1 MNTAPE
7 KDKFCPKDDC
17 LRLRSCRRPHSFLE
31 SPFSQLIHSMLLAR
45 DQQVLR
51 QKQKKPESTK
61 TTCENPISDRLLT
74 QGSTT
79 FFIEFTLSTER
90 HLNRSI
96 IDSQMALQK
105 LQDFKFQ

>member
-1 MNTAPE
+1 
-7 KDKFCPKDDC
+7 
-17 LRLRSCRRPHSFLE
+17 
-31 SPFSQLIHSMLLAR
+31 MLLAR

-51 QKQKKPESTK
+51 QKPAATPKA
-61 TTCENPISDRLLT
+61 CENPICDCLLT

-79 FFIEFTLSTER
+79 FFIELCLATER